1 MVKAKSASSMSQ
13 SGSQSPLQAS
23 WLPDCE
29 SEGTSLPRFFSVE
42 PLENAAWVMG
52 SPETTRQQYREIEA
66 LTERAFAVKQDL
78 KDLLKKYD
86 EFGPLEYS
94 GDEGSSES
102 HRSHTPD
109 PFVEGGSNN
118 PVEIEDDDNVSQAN
132 SSGESLTE
140 SEISSADDPDC

>member
-1 MVKAKSASSMSQ
+1 MSQ

-23 WLPDCE
+23 WLSDDE
-29 SEGTSLPRFFSVE
+29 IEGTSLPRFFSAE
-42 PLENAAWVMG
+42 PLENPAWVMG

-66 LTERAFAVKQDL
+66 LTERALAVKQDL

-94 GDEGSSES
+94 DDEGSSES

-109 PFVEGGSNN
+109 PFAEGGSNN